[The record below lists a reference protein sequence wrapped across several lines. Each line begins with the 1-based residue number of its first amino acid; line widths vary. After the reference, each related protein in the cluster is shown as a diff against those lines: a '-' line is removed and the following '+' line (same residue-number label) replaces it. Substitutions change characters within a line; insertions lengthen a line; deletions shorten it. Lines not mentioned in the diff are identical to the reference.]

1 MDVTPPRAAGTAS
14 RPSRNTPSGI
24 PLVLHRLA
32 IGLAGAALAVLAG
45 VACALSFDDLRA
57 LAVTGQA
64 EPQLAY
70 LYPTAFDVLL
80 IVALVSVPLLRGA
93 RFLVR
98 LQAGFVLIVL
108 LASAAA
114 ANAATAVGVSFDSEV
129 TTLVVALLPWVML
142 AIGLWL
148 LLLLLKHVRTNRA
161 DLDDDDSDDDLV
173 PFDGERG
180 RRAAV
185 TDAYPAPVRE
195 PARVTQERG
204 APPLQPVPEAVAPRS
219 YVPPAPVGPVSETV
233 APPEHAPPSPAAPS
247 RAEDEPTATRPVAA
261 DSDEDGVRLSPGARA
276 EAAAEAGSE
285 TTPHQ
290 AADQAPSPEQGEPET
305 PPTVPPTAAHRTPS
319 VTPPAESAP
328 PAPVTETA
336 AGPAAET
343 ATEAVAETAVQT
355 VTDKNARE
363 AEPIAT
369 ETPAQPAPTAPIA
382 AETPAQP
389 ASAASLSA
397 EMPVQLTMA
406 EPVAAETPTQPG
418 PAAPSPAEMPIQ
430 PATAEPTAETPAQPA
445 PTAPSPAET
454 DDHPAQPRRNR
465 PVRWGDLVRPRTG
478 DVLVHPRPKPE
489 KPSGVEP
496 ARPED
501 EAGVDTQPLRQIKDV
516 PDPAHAPDSADP
528 AEQGG
533 GRGPSAAESGDQG
546 APQAGEA
553 REEGPEE
560 GTVPIA
566 PPSGRMRST
575 PRPPA

>member
-1 MDVTPPRAAGTAS
+1 MDVTPPGAAGTAS

-336 AGPAAET
+336 TDPAAET
-343 ATEAVAETAVQT
+343 ATEAVTETAVQT
-355 VTDKNARE
+355 VTDEYARE
-363 AEPIAT
+363 AEP
-369 ETPAQPAPTAPIA
+369 
-382 AETPAQP
+382 
-389 ASAASLSA
+389 
-397 EMPVQLTMA
+397 
-406 EPVAAETPTQPG
+406 VA
-418 PAAPSPAEMPIQ
+418 
-430 PATAEPTAETPAQPA
+430 AETPAQPA

-489 KPSGVEP
+489 KPSGIEP

-533 GRGPSAAESGDQG
+533 GRGPSAVESGDQG